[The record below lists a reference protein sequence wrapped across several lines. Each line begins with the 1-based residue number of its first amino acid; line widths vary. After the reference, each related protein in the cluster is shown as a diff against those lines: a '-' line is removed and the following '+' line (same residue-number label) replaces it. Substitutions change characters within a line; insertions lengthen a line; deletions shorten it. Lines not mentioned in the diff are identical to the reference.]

1 MSIFHMKRMT
11 LAHQMSGALKVAVI
25 FGLVGA
31 AQSSFAATLIE
42 HADVYPVSRAA
53 LMDTAVLID
62 AGKIKAI
69 GADALT
75 QAGDATRVD
84 ASGLRLYPGLISANS
99 SLGLIEIEAVR
110 ATVDTAEVGAV
121 NPNARAQV
129 AVHADSNLLP
139 VARAGGVLTALS
151 VPHGELIAGQSALIN
166 LAGWNYEEMTV
177 KPSVAMH
184 IYWPSVRMPDWL
196 PKPAIEQALKTAAEN
211 LRILDATFA
220 DAIAYRAKA
229 QAKQNGA
236 RDLRLEAL
244 QPVLSGALPL
254 FIHANE
260 LTQIRGALNFAAKYK
275 LKLTL
280 VGALDAWR
288 VADELKA
295 ANVQVILG
303 SPFNLPMRRSESY
316 DVQYSAAAKL
326 NAAGVKIAIA
336 GDGSGMDTSLEKN
349 IAYLAAQ
356 AAAFGL
362 PADQALRAITLSAA
376 EILGVSDRL
385 GSIDVG
391 KDANLI
397 LVRGDVLEITSPIE
411 RIFIAGVDTPMTS
424 RHTELCERYQSR
436 YGTKSGDVC
445 ARK

>member
-1 MSIFHMKRMT
+1 MKFIKCKTVMLKFAAIF
-11 LAHQMSGALKVAVI
+11 GALA
-25 FGLVGA
+25 A
-31 AQSSFAATLIE
+31 AQFSYAATLIE

-69 GADALT
+69 GPDALA
-75 QAGDATRVD
+75 QAGSATRIDAT
-84 ASGLRLYPGLISANS
+84 GLRLYPGLISANS

-121 NPNARAQV
+121 NPNALAQV
-129 AVHADSNLLP
+129 AVHADSDLLP

-151 VPHGELIAGQSALIN
+151 VPQGTLIAGQSALIN
-166 LAGWNYEEMTV
+166 LSGWNYEEMTV
-177 KPSVAMH
+177 KRAVAMH
-184 IYWPSVRMPDWL
+184 IYWPSVRMPNWL
-196 PKPAIEQALKTAAEN
+196 PKTAIEQALKTAAEN
-211 LRILDATFA
+211 LRILDATFD

-229 QAKQNGA
+229 DLPNAKDRQQ
-236 RDLRLEAL
+236 DLRLEAL
-244 QPVLSGALPL
+244 QPVLKGELPL

-316 DVQYSAAAKL
+316 DVLYSAAAKL
-326 NAAGVKIAIA
+326 NAAGVKIAIS
-336 GDGSGMDTSLEKN
+336 GDGGGMDASLEKN

-362 PADQALRAITLSAA
+362 PADQALRAITLNAA

-397 LVRGDVLEITSPIE
+397 LVRGDVLEITSPVK
-411 RIFIAGVDTPMTS
+411 RIFIAGIDTPMTS
-424 RHTELCERYQSR
+424 RHTKLCERYQGR
-436 YGTKSGDVC
+436 YGAENGDVC
-445 ARK
+445 ASE

>member
-1 MSIFHMKRMT
+1 MKRMT
-11 LAHQMSGALKVAVI
+11 LALQAAAI
-25 FGLVGA
+25 FGVIA
-31 AQSSFAATLIE
+31 APQFACAATLIE
-42 HADVYPVSRAA
+42 HADVYPVSRAV
-53 LMDTAVLID
+53 LVDTAVLIE

-69 GADALT
+69 GAQALA
-75 QAGDATRVD
+75 QAGSATRIDAT
-84 ASGLRLYPGLISANS
+84 GLRLYPGLISANS

-121 NPNARAQV
+121 NPNARAQI
-129 AVHADSNLLP
+129 AVHADSDLLP

-151 VPHGELIAGQSALIN
+151 VPRGNLIAGQSALIN
-166 LAGWNYEEMTV
+166 LSGWNYEEMTV
-177 KPSVAMH
+177 KPAVAMH
-184 IYWPSVRMPDWL
+184 IYWPSTRLPDWL
-196 PKPAIEQALKTAAEN
+196 PKPAIEQALKAAAEN
-211 LRILDATFA
+211 LRVLDASFA
-220 DAIAYRAKA
+220 EAIAYRAK
-229 QAKQNGA
+229 QALPQA
-236 RDLRLEAL
+236 TQDLRLEAL
-244 QPVLSGALPL
+244 QPVLSGDLPL

-260 LTQIRGALNFAAKYK
+260 LTQIRGALTFAAKYK
-275 LKLTL
+275 LEVTL

-316 DVQYSAAAKL
+316 DVLYSAAAKL
-326 NAAGVKIAIA
+326 DAAGVKIAIA
-336 GDGSGMDTSLEKN
+336 GDGGGMDASLEKN

-362 PADQALRAITLSAA
+362 APAQALRAITLSAA

-397 LVRGDVLEITSPIE
+397 LVRGDILEITSPIQ
-411 RIFIAGVDTPMTS
+411 RIFIAGIDTPMSS
-424 RHTELCERYQSR
+424 RHSKLCERYQGR
-436 YGTKSGDVC
+436 YGVENGDVC
-445 ARK
+445 TSK

>member
-1 MSIFHMKRMT
+1 MNFPHIKQMLCT
-11 LAHQMSGALKVAVI
+11 LRRAKLSRLAVI
-25 FGLVGA
+25 FGVISATPLC
-31 AQSSFAATLIE
+31 FAATLIE
-42 HADVYPVSRAA
+42 HADVYPVSRGA

-62 AGKIKAI
+62 EGKIKAI
-69 GADALT
+69 GAEALT
-75 QAGDATRVD
+75 QAGAATRVD
-84 ASGLRLYPGLISANS
+84 ATGLRLYPGLISANS

-121 NPNARAQV
+121 NPNARAQI
-129 AVHADSNLLP
+129 AVHADSVLLP
-139 VARAGGVLTALS
+139 VARAGGVLSALS

-166 LAGWNYEEMTV
+166 LSGWNYEEMTV

-184 IYWPSVRMPDWL
+184 IYWPSTRMPDWL
-196 PKPAIEQALKTAAEN
+196 PKPAIDQALKAAAEN
-211 LRILDATFA
+211 LRVLDATFT
-220 DAIAYRAKA
+220 DASAYGAKLLTNPAA
-229 QAKQNGA
+229 Q

-244 QPVLSGALPL
+244 QPVLKGDLPV
-254 FIHANE
+254 FVHANE
-260 LTQIRGALNFAAKYK
+260 LSQIRGALSFAAKYK
-275 LKLTL
+275 LNLTL

-295 ANVQVILG
+295 AKVQVILG

-316 DVQYSAAAKL
+316 DVNYSAAAKL
-326 NAAGVKIAIA
+326 SAAGVKFAIA
-336 GDGSGMDTSLEKN
+336 GDASGMDSSLEKN

-356 AAAFGL
+356 SAAFGL

-397 LVRGDVLEITSPIE
+397 LVRGDVLEITSPIQ
-411 RIFIAGVDTPMTS
+411 RIFIAGVDTAMTS
-424 RHTELCERYQSR
+424 RHSELCDRYQGR
-436 YGTKSGDVC
+436 YGTKNGDVC
-445 ARK
+445 AVK

>member
-1 MSIFHMKRMT
+1 MKRMT
-11 LAHQMSGALKVAVI
+11 LALQAAAI
-25 FGLVGA
+25 FGVIA
-31 AQSSFAATLIE
+31 APQFACAATLIE
-42 HADVYPVSRAA
+42 HADVYPVSRAV
-53 LMDTAVLID
+53 LVDTAVLIE

-69 GADALT
+69 GAQALA
-75 QAGDATRVD
+75 QAGSATRIDAT
-84 ASGLRLYPGLISANS
+84 GLRLYPGLISANS

-121 NPNARAQV
+121 NPNARAQI
-129 AVHADSNLLP
+129 AVHADSDLLP

-151 VPHGELIAGQSALIN
+151 VPRGNLIAGQSALIN
-166 LAGWNYEEMTV
+166 LSGWNYEEMTV
-177 KPSVAMH
+177 KPAVAMH
-184 IYWPSVRMPDWL
+184 IYWPSTRLPDWL
-196 PKPAIEQALKTAAEN
+196 PKPAIEQALKAAAEN
-211 LRILDATFA
+211 LRVLDASFA
-220 DAIAYRAKA
+220 EAIAYRAK
-229 QAKQNGA
+229 QALPQA
-236 RDLRLEAL
+236 TQDLRLEAL
-244 QPVLSGALPL
+244 QPVLSGDLPL

-260 LTQIRGALNFAAKYK
+260 LTQIRGALTFAEKYK
-275 LKLTL
+275 LKVTL

-316 DVQYSAAAKL
+316 DVLYSAAAKL
-326 NAAGVKIAIA
+326 DAAGVKIAIA
-336 GDGSGMDTSLEKN
+336 GDGGGMDASLEKN

-362 PADQALRAITLSAA
+362 APAQALRAITLSAA

-397 LVRGDVLEITSPIE
+397 LVRGDILEITSPIQ
-411 RIFIAGVDTPMTS
+411 RIFIAGIDTPMSS
-424 RHTELCERYQSR
+424 RHSKLCERYQGR
-436 YGTKSGDVC
+436 YGVENGDVC
-445 ARK
+445 TSK

>member
-1 MSIFHMKRMT
+1 MKLIKPKTALFKAAAIFST
-11 LAHQMSGALKVAVI
+11 LAT
-25 FGLVGA
+25 
-31 AQSSFAATLIE
+31 AQFCYAATLIE

-75 QAGDATRVD
+75 QAGSATRIDAT
-84 ASGLRLYPGLISANS
+84 GLRLYPGLISANS
-99 SLGLIEIEAVR
+99 SLGLIEIESVR
-110 ATVDTAEVGAV
+110 ATVDAAEVGPV
-121 NPNARAQV
+121 NSNAHAQI
-129 AVHADSNLLP
+129 ALHADSDLLP

-151 VPHGELIAGQSALIN
+151 VPRGELIAGQSALIN
-166 LAGWNYEEMTV
+166 LSGWNYEEMTV
-177 KPSVAMH
+177 KPAVAMH

-196 PKPAIEQALKTAAEN
+196 PKPTIEQALKAAAEN
-211 LRILDATFA
+211 VRILNATFD
-220 DAIAYRAKA
+220 DAVAYRAKA
-229 QAKQNGA
+229 DLPNAKERSQ
-236 RDLRLEAL
+236 DLRLEAL
-244 QPVLSGALPL
+244 QPVLKGELPL

-260 LTQIRGALNFAAKYK
+260 LTQIRGALSFAAKYK
-275 LKLTL
+275 LKITL

-316 DVQYSAAAKL
+316 DVLYSAAAKL

-336 GDGSGMDTSLEKN
+336 GDGGGMDASLEKN

-362 PADQALRAITLSAA
+362 PAEQALRAITLSAA

-397 LVRGDVLEITSPIE
+397 LVRGDVLEITSPIKH
-411 RIFIAGVDTPMTS
+411 IFIAGLDTPLTS
-424 RHTELCERYQSR
+424 RHTQLCERYQGR
-436 YGTKSGDVC
+436 YGVKNGDVC
-445 ARK
+445 VNK

>member
-1 MSIFHMKRMT
+1 MKRMT
-11 LAHQMSGALKVAVI
+11 VSLQLARALKAAAI

-31 AQSSFAATLIE
+31 TQSAIAATLIE
-42 HADVYPVSRAA
+42 HADVYPVSGAM
-53 LMDTAVLID
+53 LTDTAVLIE

-69 GADALT
+69 GADASA
-75 QAGDATRVD
+75 QAGSATRIDAT
-84 ASGLRLYPGLISANS
+84 GLRLYPGLISANS

-110 ATVDTAEVGAV
+110 ATVDTAEVGNI
-121 NPNARAQV
+121 NPNARAQI
-129 AVHADSNLLP
+129 AVHADSELLP

-151 VPHGELIAGQSALIN
+151 VPRGDLIAGQSALIN
-166 LAGWNYEEMTV
+166 LSGWNYEEMTL
-177 KPSVAMH
+177 KPAVAMH
-184 IYWPSVRMPDWL
+184 IYWPSTRMPDWL
-196 PKPAIEQALKTAAEN
+196 PKPAIEQALKAAAEN
-211 LRILDATFA
+211 LRILEAAFDDAL
-220 DAIAYRAKA
+220 AYRAKA
-229 QAKQNGA
+229 ALPNAKDRQQ
-236 RDLRLEAL
+236 DLRLEAL
-244 QPVLSGALPL
+244 QPVLKGELPL

-260 LTQIRGALNFAAKYK
+260 LTQIRGALSFAAKYK

-316 DVQYSAAAKL
+316 DVLYSAAAKL

-336 GDGSGMDTSLEKN
+336 GDGGGMDASLEKN

-362 PADQALRAITLSAA
+362 PADQALRAVTLSAA

-385 GSIDVG
+385 GSIEVG

-397 LVRGDVLEITSPIE
+397 LVRGDVLEITSPIK
-411 RIFIAGVDTPMTS
+411 RIFIAGVDTSMTS
-424 RHTELCERYQSR
+424 RHTELCERYQGR
-436 YGTKSGDVC
+436 YGSKNGDVC
-445 ARK
+445 KSK

>member
-1 MSIFHMKRMT
+1 MSNYLMKRMT
-11 LAHQMSGALKVAVI
+11 AALQLPCALKVTALFAV
-25 FGLVGA
+25 VGA
-31 AQSSFAATLIE
+31 ASIGNAATLIE
-42 HADVYPVSRAA
+42 HADVYPVSRAVM
-53 LMDTAVLID
+53 MDTAVLID

-75 QAGDATRVD
+75 QAGSATRVD
-84 ASGLRLYPGLISANS
+84 ATGLRLYPGLISANS

-121 NPNARAQV
+121 NPNALAQV
-129 AVHADSNLLP
+129 AVHADSDLLP

-151 VPHGELIAGQSALIN
+151 VPRGDLIAGQSALIN
-166 LAGWNYEEMTV
+166 LAGWNYEDMTV

-184 IYWPSVRMPDWL
+184 IYWPSVRMPAWL
-196 PKPAIEQALKTAAEN
+196 PKPVIEQATKAAAEN
-211 LRILDATFA
+211 LRVLDATFG

-229 QAKQNGA
+229 KANQAGA

-244 QPVLSGALPL
+244 QPVLNGELPL

-260 LTQIRGALNFAAKYK
+260 LTQIRGALAFAAKYK

-280 VGALDAWR
+280 VGALDGWR

-303 SPFNLPMRRSESY
+303 SPFNAPMRRSESY

-336 GDGSGMDTSLEKN
+336 GDGGGMDASLEKN
-349 IAYLAAQ
+349 LAYLAAQ
-356 AAAFGL
+356 SAAFGL

-397 LVRGDVLEITSPIE
+397 LVRGDVLEITSPIR

-424 RHTELCERYQSR
+424 RHTELCERYQGR
-436 YGTKSGDVC
+436 YGIENGDVC
-445 ARK
+445 SSK

>member
-1 MSIFHMKRMT
+1 MKRMT
-11 LAHQMSGALKVAVI
+11 LALQAAAI
-25 FGLVGA
+25 FGVIA
-31 AQSSFAATLIE
+31 APQFACAATLIE
-42 HADVYPVSRAA
+42 HADVYPVSRAV
-53 LMDTAVLID
+53 LVDTAVLIE

-69 GADALT
+69 GAQALA
-75 QAGDATRVD
+75 QAGSATRIDAT
-84 ASGLRLYPGLISANS
+84 GLRLYPGLISANS

-121 NPNARAQV
+121 NPNARAQI
-129 AVHADSNLLP
+129 AVHADSDLLP

-151 VPHGELIAGQSALIN
+151 VPRGNLIAGQSALIN
-166 LAGWNYEEMTV
+166 LSGWNYEEMTV
-177 KPSVAMH
+177 KPAVAMH
-184 IYWPSVRMPDWL
+184 IYWPSTRLPDWL
-196 PKPAIEQALKTAAEN
+196 PKPAIEQALKAAAEN
-211 LRILDATFA
+211 LRVLDASFA
-220 DAIAYRAKA
+220 EAIAYRAK
-229 QAKQNGA
+229 QALPQA
-236 RDLRLEAL
+236 TQDLRLEAL
-244 QPVLSGALPL
+244 QPVLSGDLPL

-260 LTQIRGALNFAAKYK
+260 LTQIRGALTFAAKYK
-275 LKLTL
+275 LKVTL

-316 DVQYSAAAKL
+316 DVLYSAAAKL
-326 NAAGVKIAIA
+326 DAAGVKIAIA
-336 GDGSGMDTSLEKN
+336 GDGGGMDASLEKN

-362 PADQALRAITLSAA
+362 APAQALRAITLSAA

-397 LVRGDVLEITSPIE
+397 LVRGDILEITSPIQ
-411 RIFIAGVDTPMTS
+411 RIFIAGIDTPMSS
-424 RHTELCERYQSR
+424 RHSKLCERYQGR
-436 YGTKSGDVC
+436 YGVENGDVC
-445 ARK
+445 TSK

>member
-1 MSIFHMKRMT
+1 MKRMT
-11 LAHQMSGALKVAVI
+11 VSLQLARALKAAAI
-25 FGLVGA
+25 FGLLAA
-31 AQSSFAATLIE
+31 AQSAIAATLIE
-42 HADVYPVSRAA
+42 HADVYPVSGAV

-69 GADALT
+69 GAEAIA
-75 QAGDATRVD
+75 QAGSATRIDAT
-84 ASGLRLYPGLISANS
+84 GLRLYPGLISANS

-121 NPNARAQV
+121 NPNARAQI
-129 AVHADSNLLP
+129 AVHADSDLLP

-151 VPHGELIAGQSALIN
+151 VPRGDLIAGQSALIN
-166 LAGWNYEEMTV
+166 LSGWNYEEMTL
-177 KPSVAMH
+177 KPTVAMH
-184 IYWPSVRMPDWL
+184 IYWPSTRLPDWL
-196 PKPAIEQALKTAAEN
+196 PKSAMEQALKAAAEK
-211 LRILDATFA
+211 LKVLDATFA
-220 DAIAYRAKA
+220 EAMAYLAKA
-229 QAKQNGA
+229 ELPAAKQE
-236 RDLRLEAL
+236 RPQDLRLEAL
-244 QPVLSGALPL
+244 LPVLKGELPL

-260 LTQIRGALNFAAKYK
+260 LAQIRGALSFAAKYQ

-316 DVQYSAAAKL
+316 DVLYSAAEKL
-326 NAAGVKIAIA
+326 HAAGVKIAIA
-336 GDGSGMDTSLEKN
+336 GDGGGMDASLEKN

-362 PADQALRAITLSAA
+362 PAEQALRAITLSAA

-397 LVRGDVLEITSPIE
+397 LVRGDVLEITSPIK
-411 RIFIAGVDTPMTS
+411 RIFIAGVDTSMTS
-424 RHTELCERYQSR
+424 RHTELCERYQGR
-436 YGTKSGDVC
+436 YGVKNGDVC
-445 ARK
+445 SVK

>member
-1 MSIFHMKRMT
+1 MKRMT
-11 LAHQMSGALKVAVI
+11 VSLQLARALKAAAI
-25 FGLVGA
+25 FGVVGA
-31 AQSSFAATLIE
+31 AQSAIAATLIE
-42 HADVYPVSRAA
+42 HADVYPVSGAM
-53 LMDTAVLID
+53 LTDTAVLID

-69 GADALT
+69 GADASA
-75 QAGDATRVD
+75 QAGSATRIDAT
-84 ASGLRLYPGLISANS
+84 GLRLYPGLISANS

-110 ATVDTAEVGAV
+110 ATVDTAEVGSI
-121 NPNARAQV
+121 NPNARAQI
-129 AVHADSNLLP
+129 AVHADSELLP

-151 VPHGELIAGQSALIN
+151 VPRGDLIAGQSALIN
-166 LAGWNYEEMTV
+166 LSGWNYEEMTL
-177 KPSVAMH
+177 KPAVAMH
-184 IYWPSVRMPDWL
+184 IYWPSTRMPDWL
-196 PKPAIEQALKTAAEN
+196 PKPAIEQALKAAAEK
-211 LRILDATFA
+211 LKALDSTFA
-220 DAIAYRAKA
+220 EAMAYRAKA
-229 QAKQNGA
+229 ERAGTKQD
-236 RDLRLEAL
+236 RPQDLRLEAL
-244 QPVLSGALPL
+244 LPVLKGELPL

-260 LTQIRGALNFAAKYK
+260 LAQIRGALSFAAKYQ

-316 DVQYSAAAKL
+316 DVLYSAAAKL
-326 NAAGVKIAIA
+326 HAAGVKIAIA
-336 GDGSGMDTSLEKN
+336 GDGGGMDASLEKN

-385 GSIDVG
+385 GSIEVG

-397 LVRGDVLEITSPIE
+397 LVRGDVLEITSPIK
-411 RIFIAGVDTPMTS
+411 RIFIAGVDTSMTS
-424 RHTELCERYQSR
+424 RHTELCERYQGR
-436 YGTKSGDVC
+436 YGSKNGDVC
-445 ARK
+445 TSK

>member
-1 MSIFHMKRMT
+1 MNIYLMKRISAALQLT
-11 LAHQMSGALKVAVI
+11 GAVKAAAI
-25 FGLVGA
+25 FGILAFASVCG
-31 AQSSFAATLIE
+31 AATLIE
-42 HADVYPVSRAA
+42 HADVYPVSRAVM
-53 LMDTAVLID
+53 MDTAVLID

-69 GADALT
+69 GAEALA
-75 QAGDATRVD
+75 QAGSATRVD
-84 ASGLRLYPGLISANS
+84 ATGLRLYPGLISANS

-129 AVHADSNLLP
+129 AVHADSELLP

-166 LAGWNYEEMTV
+166 LSGWNYEEMTV
-177 KPSVAMH
+177 NPSVAMH
-184 IYWPSVRMPDWL
+184 IYWPSTRMPSWL
-196 PKPAIEQALKTAAEN
+196 PKPAIEQAQKAATEN
-211 LRILDATFA
+211 MRVLDATFA
-220 DAIAYRAKA
+220 DAMSYRAKA
-229 QAKQNGA
+229 QSDKTA
-236 RDLRLEAL
+236 RDMRLEAL
-244 QPVLSGALPL
+244 QPVINGELPL

-260 LTQIRGALNFAAKYK
+260 LTQIRGALSFAAKYK

-336 GDGSGMDTSLEKN
+336 GDGSGMDASLEKN

-356 AAAFGL
+356 SAAFGL

-397 LVRGDVLEITSPIE
+397 LVRGDVLEITSPIR
-411 RIFIAGVDTPMTS
+411 RIFIAGVDMPMTS
-424 RHTELCERYQSR
+424 RHTELCERYQGR
-436 YGTKSGDVC
+436 YGIENGDVC
-445 ARK
+445 SSQ

>member
-1 MSIFHMKRMT
+1 MKRMT
-11 LAHQMSGALKVAVI
+11 LALQAAAI
-25 FGLVGA
+25 FGVIA
-31 AQSSFAATLIE
+31 APQFACAATLIE
-42 HADVYPVSRAA
+42 HADVYPVSRAV
-53 LMDTAVLID
+53 LVDTAVLIE

-69 GADALT
+69 GAQALA
-75 QAGDATRVD
+75 QAGSATRIDAT
-84 ASGLRLYPGLISANS
+84 GLRLYPGLISANS

-121 NPNARAQV
+121 NPNARAQI
-129 AVHADSNLLP
+129 AVHADSDLLP

-151 VPHGELIAGQSALIN
+151 VPRGNLIAGQSALIN
-166 LAGWNYEEMTV
+166 LSGWNYEEMTV
-177 KPSVAMH
+177 KPAVAMH
-184 IYWPSVRMPDWL
+184 VYWPSTRLPDWL
-196 PKPAIEQALKTAAEN
+196 PKPAIEQALKAAAEN
-211 LRILDATFA
+211 LRVLDASFVE
-220 DAIAYRAKA
+220 AIAYRAK
-229 QAKQNGA
+229 QALPQA
-236 RDLRLEAL
+236 TQDLRLEAL
-244 QPVLSGALPL
+244 QPVLSGDLPL

-260 LTQIRGALNFAAKYK
+260 LTQIRGALTFAAKYK
-275 LKLTL
+275 LKVTL

-316 DVQYSAAAKL
+316 DVLYSAAAKL
-326 NAAGVKIAIA
+326 DAAGVKIAIA
-336 GDGSGMDTSLEKN
+336 GDGGGMDASLEKN

-362 PADQALRAITLSAA
+362 APAQALRAITLSAA

-397 LVRGDVLEITSPIE
+397 LVRGDILEITSPIQ
-411 RIFIAGVDTPMTS
+411 RIFIAGIDTPMSS
-424 RHTELCERYQSR
+424 RHSKLCERYQGR
-436 YGTKSGDVC
+436 YGVENGDVC
-445 ARK
+445 TSK

>member
-1 MSIFHMKRMT
+1 MKRMT
-11 LAHQMSGALKVAVI
+11 VSLQLARALKAAAI

-31 AQSSFAATLIE
+31 SQSAIAATLIE
-42 HADVYPVSRAA
+42 HADVYPVSGAV
-53 LMDTAVLID
+53 LTDTAVLID

-69 GADALT
+69 GADASA
-75 QAGDATRVD
+75 QAGSATRIDAT
-84 ASGLRLYPGLISANS
+84 GLRLYPGLISANS
-99 SLGLIEIEAVR
+99 SLGLIEIQAVR
-110 ATVDTAEVGAV
+110 ATIDTAEVGSI
-121 NPNARAQV
+121 NPNARAQI
-129 AVHADSNLLP
+129 AVHADSELLP

-151 VPHGELIAGQSALIN
+151 VPRGDLIAGQSALIN
-166 LAGWNYEEMTV
+166 LSGWNYEEMTL
-177 KPSVAMH
+177 KPAVAMH
-184 IYWPSVRMPDWL
+184 IYWPSTRMPDWL
-196 PKPAIEQALKTAAEN
+196 PKPAIEQALKAAAEN
-211 LRILDATFA
+211 LRILEAAFDDAL
-220 DAIAYRAKA
+220 AYRAKA
-229 QAKQNGA
+229 ALPNAKDRQQ
-236 RDLRLEAL
+236 DLRLEAL
-244 QPVLSGALPL
+244 QPVLKGELPL

-260 LTQIRGALNFAAKYK
+260 LTQIRGALSFAAKYK

-316 DVQYSAAAKL
+316 DVLYSAAAKL

-336 GDGSGMDTSLEKN
+336 GDGGGMDASLEKN

-362 PADQALRAITLSAA
+362 PADQALRAVTLSAA

-385 GSIDVG
+385 GSIEVG

-397 LVRGDVLEITSPIE
+397 LVRGDVLEITSPIK
-411 RIFIAGVDTPMTS
+411 RIFIAGVDTSMTS
-424 RHTELCERYQSR
+424 RHTELCERYQGR
-436 YGTKSGDVC
+436 YGSKNGDVC
-445 ARK
+445 KSK